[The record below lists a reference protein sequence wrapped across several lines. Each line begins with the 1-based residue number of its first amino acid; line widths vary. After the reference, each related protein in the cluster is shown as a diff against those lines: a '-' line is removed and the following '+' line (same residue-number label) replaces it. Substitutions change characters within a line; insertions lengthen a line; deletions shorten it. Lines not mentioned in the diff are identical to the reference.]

1 METTVRIY
9 DFLLVIALLGAA
21 WKTLFSREAFTSTV
35 LFVAFGLLMAIVW
48 TRLGAID
55 VALAEACIGAGL
67 TGALLIDAIKHFQK
81 DQNLDSKESRL
92 IYHLAGGSLC
102 LGLFAI
108 LSTSLL
114 HLKEPNRAT
123 YQLVNNHME
132 VSGSSHAVTSVLLNF
147 RAFDTWLELGVLLLA
162 SFAAISIHKLYD
174 NGLGP
179 EPMRATPTAIK
190 ALTRAMLPFLVII
203 GGFLLWL
210 GSHSPGGAFQ
220 AGSLIGAAG
229 ILLQITD
236 PERRIAFSSVG
247 FRVLLA
253 LGFIS
258 FLAVAFLTNLM
269 QGNFLEYPQ
278 NLAGTFILVL
288 ELAAT
293 ASIALTLNVMFAC
306 SHPWKKRVS
315 Q

>member
-9 DFLLVIALLGAA
+9 DFLLVTALLGAA
-21 WKTLFSREAFTSTV
+21 WKTLFAREAFTSTV

-67 TGALLIDAIKHFQK
+67 TGALLIDAIRHFQE
-81 DQNLDSKESRL
+81 DSNLNSKESRL
-92 IYHLAGGSLC
+92 TFHMAAGVLS
-102 LGLFAI
+102 LGLFSI

-114 HLKEPNRAT
+114 NLQEPNKDVYTR
-123 YQLVNNHME
+123 VIDHMD
-132 VSGSSHAVTSVLLNF
+132 VSGSSHPVTSVLLNF

-162 SFAAISIHKLYD
+162 SFAAISIHQLYD
-174 NGLGP
+174 NGRGP
-179 EPMRATPTAIK
+179 DLMRPTPTAIK
-190 ALTRAMLPFLVII
+190 SLTRVMLPFLVII

-229 ILLQITD
+229 ILIQITNPD
-236 PERRIAFSSVG
+236 RRIVFSSLG
-247 FRVLLA
+247 FRILLS
-253 LGFIS
+253 LGFLA
-258 FLAVAFLTNLM
+258 FLAVAFLTNLL
-269 QGNFLEYPQ
+269 QGNFLEFPRSQ
-278 NLAGTFILVL
+278 AGTFILIL

-306 SHPWKKRVS
+306 SHPWTRGGR
-315 Q
+315 

>member
-9 DFLLVIALLGAA
+9 DFLLVAALLGAA
-21 WKTLFSREAFTSTV
+21 WKTLFAREAFTSTV

-67 TGALLIDAIKHFQK
+67 TGALLIDAIRHFQE
-81 DQNLDSKESRL
+81 DSHLSKRESNWAF
-92 IYHLAGGSLC
+92 HLAAGILS
-102 LGLFAI
+102 LGLF
-108 LSTSLL
+108 SLL
-114 HLKEPNRAT
+114 SASFINIEEPKKEVFA
-123 YQLVNNHME
+123 LVNKNME
-132 VSGSSHAVTSVLLNF
+132 ISGSSHPVTSVLLNF

-162 SFAAISIHKLYD
+162 SFAAISIHRLYD
-174 NGLGP
+174 SQQAL
-179 EPMRATPTAIK
+179 EPLKPTPTAIK
-190 ALTRAMLPFLVII
+190 ALTRVMLPFLVII

-229 ILLQITD
+229 ILVQITD
-236 PERRIAFSSVG
+236 PQRRMTYSALG

-253 LGFIS
+253 LGFLT
-258 FLAVAFLTNLM
+258 FLAAAFLTNLL

-278 NLAGTFILVL
+278 KQAGIFILIL

-306 SHPWKKRVS
+306 SHPTRQGS
-315 Q
+315 R